1 MGLEPAMPVR
11 FPKGT
16 AERIDALVG
25 PNRRAQFIREAVA
38 SVLATIEAVAKLRKR
53 QKPRERRRKEKR

>member
-1 MGLEPAMPVR
+1 MPVR

-25 PNRRAQFIREAVA
+25 PNRRAQFIRTAVA
-38 SVLATIEAVAKLRKR
+38 SVLAAIEVVANLRK
-53 QKPRERRRKEKR
+53 QPPPPKPRKRRRKANR